1 MTEKHTDPSRTDIDQ
16 LAGPALIEFGATD
29 CGYCQRSRPWVD
41 ALMKANPQLSYFRIE
56 DGKGRRL
63 GRSFGVKL
71 WPTLIFLQDGKEVTR
86 EVRPVSQESI
96 LQALK
101 MVTD

>member
-41 ALMKANPQLSYFRIE
+41 ALIKANPTIKLLSY
-56 DGKGRRL
+56 
-63 GRSFGVKL
+63 
-71 WPTLIFLQDGKEVTR
+71 
-86 EVRPVSQESI
+86 
-96 LQALK
+96 
-101 MVTD
+101 